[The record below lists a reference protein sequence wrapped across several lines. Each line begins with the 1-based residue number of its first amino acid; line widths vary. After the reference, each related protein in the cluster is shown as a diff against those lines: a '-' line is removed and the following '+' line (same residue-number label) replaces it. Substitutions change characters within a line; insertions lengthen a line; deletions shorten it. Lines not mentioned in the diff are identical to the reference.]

1 MTINVKIADVPP
13 EPLETAP
20 PEESP
25 EPPKIPPLRMNLVL
39 RKAVDGSLMILDHPA
54 MDITVSK
61 ETNKVVAFP
70 KNLASDDTYTAQSR
84 LFRHLVTGGII
95 EPSSVEGG
103 AVYGALEGAM
113 FPPDNPKLPLVDI
126 VVLSVGKFLEKEMPD
141 YAFSKAY
148 DQEIEDMYVDP
159 SDLETTPLGKVP
171 QANKKGNISPY
182 DARMYL
188 MGLY

>member
-20 PEESP
+20 PESP